1 MADKLRQSVQ
11 RVSSKQLVL
20 GSQGYGAASENG
32 ALLIHRHYHSTY
44 KIHAWHTNAYRVP
57 NHARLF
63 SSGAVESAEHG
74 SRNAASSVSD
84 SRRGGFKQYL
94 LLLPPALAAF
104 LGVWQVG
111 RRQEKI
117 GMLEQRRTQEKVRG
131 CADAQG
137 VCSNNTYSVMLFQ
150 EASEDIFMLLEN
162 AQGKSREGKED
173 HVSSA
178 NTTSLSEYKRVHA
191 SGVFDN
197 EKSIF
202 IGPRPRSTM
211 GVTESGYFMVTPMR
225 QNGRAIMVLRGW
237 VPADWKFSN
246 IPKDESQA
254 TIHGVIRPSENPS
267 VFVPKNT
274 PEKRDWYFIDVPHL
288 AHATG
293 LPDATP
299 LVEVV
304 TPEEDTI
311 QSGGKVNPTA
321 MDILG
326 GRTTIRTV
334 NEEKDKES
342 YPLAKS
348 EGDLRH
354 FSVMP
359 RDHLNY
365 ALTWFS
371 LSAATSGLAYKVIKG
386 RGR

>member
-1 MADKLRQSVQ
+1 MLLQ
-11 RVSSKQLVL
+11 R
-20 GSQGYGAASENG
+20 NG
-32 ALLIHRHYHSTY
+32 
-44 KIHAWHTNAYRVP
+44 
-57 NHARLF
+57 
-63 SSGAVESAEHG
+63 
-74 SRNAASSVSD
+74 RNAGDEKQDHSSSVTQS
-84 SRRGGFKQYL
+84 GG
-94 LLLPPALAAF
+94 
-104 LGVWQVG
+104 
-111 RRQEKI
+111 
-117 GMLEQRRTQEKVRG
+117 
-131 CADAQG
+131 
-137 VCSNNTYSVMLFQ
+137 
-150 EASEDIFMLLEN
+150 
-162 AQGKSREGKED
+162 
-173 HVSSA
+173 
-178 NTTSLSEYKRVHA
+178 LSEYKRVHA
-191 SGVFDN
+191 TGVFEN

-211 GVTESGYFMVTPMR
+211 GVTESGYFMVTPLK
-225 QNGRAIMVLRGW
+225 QNGRSIMVLRGW
-237 VPADWKFSN
+237 VPAAWKFSKL
-246 IPKDESQA
+246 PHDGVQA
-254 TIHGVIRPSENPS
+254 TLHGVVRLSENPS
-267 VFVPKNT
+267 IFVPKNT
-274 PEKRDWYFIDVPHL
+274 PEKGDWYFIDVPHL
-288 AHATG
+288 ACALG
-293 LPDATP
+293 LPESTP

-304 TPEEDTI
+304 TSEEDTI

>member
-1 MADKLRQSVQ
+1 MGGAWKHVADKLRQSVQ
-11 RVSSKQLVL
+11 RLSSKQIVL
-20 GSQGYGAASENG
+20 GSDVYGAGSANG
-32 ALLIHRHYHSTY
+32 ALLIHRHCYRTHQ
-44 KIHAWHTNAYRVP
+44 IQPWHTNAYWVP
-57 NHARLF
+57 KHARLF

-74 SRNAASSVSD
+74 SSNPASTVSG
-84 SRRGGFKQYL
+84 SRRGGFKQYF

-117 GMLEQRRTQEKVRG
+117 GMLEQRRSQEK
-131 CADAQG
+131 
-137 VCSNNTYSVMLFQ
+137 
-150 EASEDIFMLLEN
+150 EASEDVFTLLGQHDAER
-162 AQGKSREGKED
+162 KKTKED
-173 HVSSA
+173 HVSSET
-178 NTTSLSEYKRVHA
+178 NTTSLPEYKRVHA
-191 SGVFDN
+191 TGVFDN

-225 QNGRAIMVLRGW
+225 QNGRAIMVVRGW

-246 IPKDESQA
+246 IPKDDSQA

-288 AHATG
+288 ANAMG

-371 LSAATSGLAYKVIKG
+371 LSAATSALAYKVIKG